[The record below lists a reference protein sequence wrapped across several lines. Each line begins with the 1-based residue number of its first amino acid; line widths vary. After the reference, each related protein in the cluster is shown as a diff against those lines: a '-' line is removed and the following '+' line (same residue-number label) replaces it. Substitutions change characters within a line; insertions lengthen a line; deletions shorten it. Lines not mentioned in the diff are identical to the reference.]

1 MFTALKAACDRGGPL
16 VGVREFQLFPGSN
29 AISAVELQFQG
40 LTVTLSAVADDDT
53 ISISLAPLAQPT
65 QVGYSAHWDQ
75 CLGNPLRWA
84 WLMTNQQ
91 GYTDGLR
98 LEFGGPD
105 NPQSVVLEFV
115 VAASS
120 FATFIARATKA

>member
-16 VGVREFQLFPGSN
+16 VGVREMPLFPGSGS
-29 AISAVELQFQG
+29 ISAIELQFQE
-40 LTVTLSAVADDDT
+40 LTVTLSAVEDDDT
-53 ISISLAPLAQPT
+53 VSISLAPLAQPT
-65 QVGYSAHWDQ
+65 PVGYSAHWDQ

-91 GYTDGLR
+91 GYIDGLR

-105 NPQSVVLEFV
+105 DSQPAVLELV

-120 FATFIARATKA
+120 FSTFIARATKG